1 MNPNNLINIQGQ
13 KFGRWTVLEKVKVE
27 GKKEA
32 YWLCR
37 CDCGAEKKVLGKNLR
52 NGRSTSCGCY
62 KKEQDS
68 IFMSQ
73 YNKEHN
79 SAIDITG
86 QKYGLLTPIK
96 PTKKRLS
103 SSVVWECLCD
113 CGNIT
118 YVSVDNLRGK
128 HPVRS
133 CGCLGSSYGEKVIED
148 ILKENS
154 IKYIKE
160 YRIQNLKRFDF
171 AILDEKENI
180 VRLIEFDGEQHF
192 KNVPHWDTIEIQQ
205 KRDKEKNEYALSHNI
220 PLIRIPY
227 WERNNISLELI
238 MSDKYLVKKESYES
252 T

>member
-1 MNPNNLINIQGQ
+1 MPTIRRSVYVGLGGTGIKAIANA
-13 KFGRWTVLEKVKVE
+13 
-27 GKKEA
+27 KKM
-32 YWLCR
+32 Y
-37 CDCGAEKKVLGKNLR
+37 
-52 NGRSTSCGCY
+52 
-62 KKEQDS
+62 
-68 IFMSQ
+68 
-73 YNKEHN
+73 
-79 SAIDITG
+79 
-86 QKYGLLTPIK
+86 
-96 PTKKRLS
+96 
-103 SSVVWECLCD
+103 
-113 CGNIT
+113 
-118 YVSVDNLRGK
+118 
-128 HPVRS
+128 
-133 CGCLGSSYGEKVIED
+133 ED

-192 KNVPHWDTIEIQQ
+192 KNVPHWDAIEIQQ